1 MITQVNLA
9 ISLANN
15 VMATKY
21 GQDIG
26 KFSII
31 TDRTHM
37 SEFYEVTQLGDIVMA
52 YDFCTD
58 NISDVA
64 KLNEFNDD
72 LNVFLQTLS
81 DTVTKFYGLK
91 CVDHFYGSS
100 GDLYYG
106 HTVFARSDA

>member
-15 VMATKY
+15 VMSTKY

-31 TDRTHM
+31 TDKIHM
-37 SEFYEVTQLGDIVMA
+37 SEFYEVTQLGDIAMA

-58 NISDVA
+58 HISDVA
-64 KLNEFNDD
+64 KLNEFDDD
-72 LNVFLQTLS
+72 LNLFLETLS
-81 DTVTKFYGLK
+81 DAVTKYGLK
-91 CVDHFYGSS
+91 CVDHFDGSS

-106 HTVFARSDA
+106 HTVFAKSDS